1 MKFFQFKN
9 NSKEFDNLVKRGIE
23 LDKSGNYEE
32 ALQYFEKAL
41 NIHPNSANVLVSKAN
56 VLDNLQKPEEALSVY
71 DRALRID
78 STNEYAYYNKALCLR
93 RCHRE
98 DEALTLCE
106 QYQRIEPNNSSIL
119 SLKFSILYGLGRM
132 KEARDCYYQ
141 PEQLNSDYPTDPSV
155 FMIQKAMPEKSI
167 EQYDQLILDRQND
180 EDLIGNRE
188 FALVNKN
195 RFADKFLYDTVL
207 ENYFL
212 EYELT
217 GNWEIKDLEN
227 TPMFE
232 SKIAKALDNESCIIK
247 FLQPDNKRKI
257 LRFKMD
263 SVILVTLRKVRFVIV
278 DLAESETNLGESE
291 KYVP

>member
-23 LDKSGNYEE
+23 LDESGHYEE

-41 NIHPNSANVLVSKAN
+41 NIHPNSTNVLVSKAN
-56 VLDNLQKPEEALSVY
+56 VLDNLQKTEEALSVY

-78 STNEYAYYNKALCLR
+78 STNEYACYNKALCLQK
-93 RCHRE
+93 CHRE

-106 QYQRIEPNNSSIL
+106 QFLRIEPNNSSTL
-119 SLKFSILYGLGRM
+119 SHKFSILYSLGRM
-132 KEARDCYYQ
+132 KEARDYYYRL
-141 PEQLNSDYPTDPSV
+141 EQLNSDYLSRPSV
-155 FMIQKAMPEKSI
+155 FMNQKAMPEKSI
-167 EQYDQLILDRQND
+167 EQYDQLILDRPND
-180 EDLIGNRE
+180 EDLVGNRE
-188 FALVNKN
+188 IALVNKN
-195 RFADKFLYDTVL
+195 RFADKFLYDTVF
-207 ENYFL
+207 EYYFS
-212 EYELT
+212 EYEFT
-217 GNWEIKDLEN
+217 GNWDIKDVEN

-232 SKIAKALDNESCIIK
+232 SKIAKSLDNESCKIK

-278 DLAESETNLGESE
+278 DLAESETPDEFMT
-291 KYVP
+291 